1 MYSAGIAAKRSSQPW
16 VRDMKITDRL
26 FVEHQLLRAMM
37 AAMARWLEAGMPA
50 ETLRARAVL
59 LGEALEDH
67 AQREEKYLFEV
78 MRPLTVVAE
87 RPVDMMTL
95 VHAEVRDLLEE
106 VADPSHDPIQRMWT
120 VLQLTEEHFVE
131 EENSLFPLAEVLI
144 EAETLAR
151 LGTEPERSVAT

>member
-1 MYSAGIAAKRSSQPW
+1 
-16 VRDMKITDRL
+16 MKITDRL
-26 FVEHQLLRAMM
+26 YVEHQLLRVLM

-50 ETLRARAVL
+50 EALRARAAL

-67 AQREEKYLFEV
+67 AQREETFLFEI
-78 MRPLTVVAE
+78 MRPLAVVAE

-106 VADPSHDPIQRMWT
+106 VADPSREPVSRMWT
-120 VLQLTEEHFVE
+120 VLQLTEEHFLE

-151 LGTEPERSVAT
+151 LGMEPERSITESALYPVQDG